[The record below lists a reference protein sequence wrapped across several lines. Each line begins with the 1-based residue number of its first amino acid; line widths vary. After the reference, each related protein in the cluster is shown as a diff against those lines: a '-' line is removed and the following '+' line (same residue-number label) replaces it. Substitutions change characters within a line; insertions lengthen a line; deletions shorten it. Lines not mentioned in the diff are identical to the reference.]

1 MKFSESYSDY
11 STSDIKNIINSCVSY
26 DVKDYNDCEDKFEFL
41 DRLNSKLDN
50 YNITLIDADLSSN
63 YDSMG
68 NELSWATPYIKLSY
82 VYNDGQIVVEVNLS
96 EVFGIVEDEWS
107 SDWLDFRKQLSTV
120 LVHECTHRHQN
131 MRHPFDQSN
140 LVSEYE
146 YLIDP
151 EEMAAR
157 AFAGVN
163 ELLDMGYTKE
173 QLYNKLKTHD
183 LEWMTESNQLCKY
196 VEYLSYEDTSV
207 EIRKLKKYIEIA
219 LRQS

>member
-1 MKFSESYSDY
+1 MRFSESYSNY
-11 STSDIKNIINSCVSY
+11 STSDIKNIINSCISS
-26 DVKDYNDCEDKFEFL
+26 DVNDYCGCEDKFEFL
-41 DRLNSKLDN
+41 DKLNDKLGN
-50 YNITLIDADLSSN
+50 YDITLIDADLSSN

-82 VYNDGQIVVEVNLS
+82 VYNDGQIIIEVNLT
-96 EVFGIVEDEWS
+96 EVFGIVEDGWS
-107 SDWLDFRKQLSTV
+107 SDWIDFRKQLSTV

-131 MRHPFDQSN
+131 ICHPFDQSN

-146 YLIDP
+146 YLINP

-173 QLYNKLKTHD
+173 QLYDKLKTRD

-196 VEYLSYEDTSV
+196 VEYLSYKDTAT

>member
-1 MKFSESYSDY
+1 MRFSESYSSY

-26 DVKDYNDCEDKFEFL
+26 DVKEYCNCEDKFEFL

-50 YNITLIDADLSSN
+50 YNITLIDAALSSN

-96 EVFGIVEDEWS
+96 EVFSIVEDEWS
-107 SDWLDFRKQLSTV
+107 SDWLDFRNQLSTA
-120 LVHECTHRHQN
+120 LVHEYTHRHQN

-173 QLYNKLKTHD
+173 QLYDKLKTRN
-183 LEWMTESNQLCKY
+183 LEWMSESNQLCKY